1 MNRVETRA
9 FFFGIAAALAACGDE
24 RIEAPADP
32 EIVEG
37 QEALYGDLNTNSC
50 TLAQRNVLVEAHQAG
65 QQIALTKEFDA
76 CLRHR
81 MMEWYKPCFQGS
93 DDPFANQPRSTQYT
107 KARDIM
113 RSGNMADVTVTCADL
128 DGDRVG
134 EAQYDRYGDSHEQ
147 VRIDRGY
154 LDGVAVA
161 GMNDYERADV
171 AGVLWH
177 EAMHQ
182 QDYRHDSCGYP
193 AGEYERGFNSV
204 PYIADRCMRSAGI
217 LGRAIVSTDDG
228 RAQELGIGRHRAS
241 QGHLGGVGDNRIARV
256 RLPPASRMR
265 YCVDEGVSGAG
276 VTCATVENPTI
287 EYGGAHVVPD
297 AFRNAISFVELEPL
311 VLLFSQQDY
320 RGNASA
326 FRYGEHRAN
335 TGGFSKVGND
345 QTRSIYVP
353 PGARVRV
360 CTDEG
365 GTSGH
370 GFGTCRFYDEPTPT
384 GVLAGISYAE
394 VVPVVTAFTAKDL
407 YGARASFGAGRW
419 AGAAL
424 NAIGDNRI
432 VSLVVPQSLT
442 ARVCSDAGNGNTG
455 AGACQSHT
463 RTTFDLGTGLAG
475 AVSFLEVTPALLGT
489 STLSVVRASGSGA
502 GRVVS
507 TPLNLDCTSSCSAAF
522 PTRSEVLLLA
532 SSPGHDAVF
541 TGCDSV
547 LGNGCFVTMTN
558 ARTVTVNFV
567 RNNAD
572 GCRDSCLDLCQED
585 GRLLPHQCEQKCDAQ
600 CR

>member
-1 MNRVETRA
+1 MSKVETKA
-9 FFFGIAAALAACGDE
+9 LFLGIAAVLAGCGAE
-24 RIEAPADP
+24 SSEETAGS
-32 EIVEG
+32 EIAEG
-37 QEALYGDLNTNSC
+37 QEALYGDLNTSSC
-50 TLAQRNVLVEAHQAG
+50 TLAQRDVLVEAHQAG
-65 QQIALTKEFDA
+65 RQIAMTREFDA

-81 MMEWYKPCFQGS
+81 MMEWYKPCYQGS

-128 DGDRVG
+128 PDHAG
-134 EAQYDRYGDSHEQ
+134 EAQYDHYGDSHER
-147 VRIDRGY
+147 VSIDRSY
-154 LDGVAVA
+154 LDNAVIS
-161 GMNDYERADV
+161 GLNDYERADV
-171 AGVLWH
+171 AGILWH

-193 AGEYERGFNSV
+193 EGEYERGFHSV

-228 RAQELGIGRHRAS
+228 RSQELGIGRHRAS
-241 QGHLGGVGDNRIARV
+241 LGHLAGVGDNSITRV

-265 YCVDEGVSGAG
+265 YCADEGAGGTGASC
-276 VTCATVENPTI
+276 TTFENPTV
-287 EYGGAHVVPD
+287 EYGGAHVVP
-297 AFRNAISFVELEPL
+297 AGYRNAISFVELEPM

-320 RGNASA
+320 RGSVSA
-326 FRYGEHRAN
+326 FAYGEHRAN
-335 TGGFSKVGND
+335 TGNFAGVGND
-345 QTRSIYVP
+345 QARSLYVP

-370 GFGTCRFYDEPTPT
+370 GIGTCRFYDEPTPT
-384 GVLAGISYAE
+384 SLLAGVSYAE
-394 VVPVVTAFTAKDL
+394 VVPVVTAFTERDL
-407 YGARASFGAGRW
+407 YGTRVSFGAGRW

-442 ARVCSDAGNGNTG
+442 ARVCSDAGSGSTG
-455 AGACQSHT
+455 AGACQNHT

-475 AVSFLEVTPALLGT
+475 AVSFLEVTPAPLGT
-489 STLSVVRASGSGA
+489 STLSVVRAPGSGA

-507 TPLNLDCTSSCSAAF
+507 TPLNIDCTSSCSAAF

-532 SSPGHDAVF
+532 SSAGHDVVF

-547 LGNGCFVTMTN
+547 LGNGCFVAMMG
-558 ARTVTVNFV
+558 AKTVTVKFV
-567 RNNAD
+567 PNNAD
-572 GCRDSCLDLCQED
+572 GCYDSCLDLCQED
-585 GRLLPHQCEQKCDAQ
+585 GQLTPSQCAQ
-600 CR
+600 SCNAECM

>member
-9 FFFGIAAALAACGDE
+9 FFFGITAVLAACGDD
-24 RIEAPADP
+24 RIEAPAGP
-32 EIVEG
+32 EIGEG
-37 QEALYGDLNTNSC
+37 QEALYGDLNTTSC
-50 TLAQRNVLVEAHQAG
+50 TLAQRDVLVEAHQAG
-65 QQIALTKEFDA
+65 RRIALTKEFDA
-76 CLRHR
+76 CLRYR
-81 MMEWYKPCFQGS
+81 MMEWYKPCYQGS
-93 DDPFANQPRSTQYT
+93 DDPFANEPRSTQHT

-113 RSGNMADVTVTCADL
+113 RSGNMADVTVTCDDL
-128 DGDRVG
+128 ENHNGF
-134 EAQYDRYGDSHEQ
+134 AAYDRYGDSHEQ

-154 LDGVAVA
+154 LDGVAA
-161 GMNDYERADV
+161 LGLNDYERADV
-171 AGVLWH
+171 AGTIWH

-193 AGEYERGFNSV
+193 DGEYEQGFHSV
-204 PYIADRCMRSAGI
+204 PYMADRCMRSAGI
-217 LGRAIVSTDDG
+217 LGRAIVSTDEG

-241 QGHLGGVGDNRIARV
+241 LGHLDGVGNDSITRV

-265 YCVDEGVSGAG
+265 YCVDEGADGTGSAC
-276 VTCATVENPTI
+276 TTIDNPTV
-287 EYGGAHVVPD
+287 EYGGAHVVN
-297 AFRNAISFVELEPL
+297 AVFKNAISFVEIEPL
-311 VLLFSQQDY
+311 VLLFSQADY
-320 RGNASA
+320 RGSVSA

-335 TGGFSKVGND
+335 TGNFSGVGND
-345 QTRSIYVP
+345 RARSIYVP

-370 GFGTCRFYDEPTPT
+370 GIGTCRFHDEPTAT

-394 VVPVVTAFTAKDL
+394 VVPVVTAFTERDL
-407 YGARASFGAGRW
+407 YGTRVNFGAGRW

-424 NAIGDNRI
+424 NAIGDNRM

-442 ARVCSDAGNGNTG
+442 ARVCSEAAG

-463 RTTFDLGTGLAG
+463 RTTFDLGAGLAG

-522 PTRSEVLLLA
+522 PTRSEVFLLA
-532 SSPGHDAVF
+532 SSAGHDVVY

-547 LGNGCFVTMTN
+547 LGNGCFVTMTG
-558 ARTVTVNFV
+558 AKTVTVKFV

-572 GCRDSCLDLCQED
+572 RCHDACVDLCKED
-585 GRLLPHQCEQKCDAQ
+585 GQMPPSQCDEACNAE
-600 CR
+600 CL

>member
-9 FFFGIAAALAACGDE
+9 FFFGIAAVLSACGDE
-24 RIEAPADP
+24 PIEAPAGP
-32 EIVEG
+32 EIAEG
-37 QEALYGDLNTNSC
+37 QEALYGDLNTSSC
-50 TLAQRNVLVEAHQAG
+50 TLAQRDVLVEAHQAG
-65 QQIALTKEFDA
+65 RQIAMTKEFDA
-76 CLRHR
+76 CLRYR

-93 DDPFANQPRSTQYT
+93 DDPFANQSRSTQYT

-113 RSGNMADVTVTCADL
+113 RSGNMADVTVTCAVL
-128 DGDRVG
+128 DDRAG
-134 EAQYDRYGDSHEQ
+134 EAHYDRYGDSHERMS
-147 VRIDRGY
+147 VDSRY
-154 LDGVAVA
+154 LDAVAVS

-171 AGVLWH
+171 AGILWH

-182 QDYRHDSCGYP
+182 QTYRHDSCGYP
-193 AGEYERGFNSV
+193 EGEYERGFHSV
-204 PYIADRCMRSAGI
+204 PYMADRCMRSAGI
-217 LGRAIVSTDDG
+217 LGRAMVFADDG
-228 RAQELGIGRHRAS
+228 RSQELGIGRHRAS
-241 QGHLGGVGDNRIARV
+241 QGHLGGVGNDSIARV
-256 RLPPASRMR
+256 RLPPASRLR
-265 YCVDEGVSGAG
+265 YCVNEGAAGTG
-276 VTCATVENPTI
+276 VTCATIENPTV
-287 EYGGAHVVPD
+287 EYGEAHPVP
-297 AFRNAISFVELEPL
+297 AAYRNAISFVEIEPL

-320 RGNASA
+320 RGSASA
-326 FRYGEHRAN
+326 FGYGEHRAN
-335 TGGFSKVGND
+335 TGGFATVGND

-394 VVPVVTAFTAKDL
+394 VVPVVTAFTARDL

-463 RTTFDLGTGLAG
+463 RTTFDLGAGLAS

-489 STLSVVRASGSGA
+489 STLSVARAPGSGA

-507 TPLNLDCTSSCSAAF
+507 TPLNLDCTSGCSAAF

-532 SSPGHDAVF
+532 SSPGHNAVF

-547 LGNGCFVTMTN
+547 LGGGCFVTMTG

-567 RNNAD
+567 RNNTEACHD
-572 GCRDSCLDLCQED
+572 ACVDRCRED
-585 GRLLPHQCEQKCDAQ
+585 GLISPSRCEQACNAE
-600 CR
+600 CL